1 MPKPPHV
8 CSCGRVVPH
17 GERCACQIARTRARN
32 KRHDQRRPT
41 AAQRGYNH
49 AWRKARIE
57 FLNYHP
63 VCARCGA
70 PATVVDHII
79 PHKGDD
85 RLFWDKSNWQALCK
99 PCHDRQK
106 QREERAHV

>member
-1 MPKPPHV
+1 MVSIVHV
-8 CSCGRVVPH
+8 RLPEPVRG
-17 GERCACQIARTRARN
+17 N

-41 AAQRGYNH
+41 AAQRGYDH

-57 FLNYHP
+57 FLKYFP

-70 PATVVDHII
+70 PATVVDYII

-85 RLFWDKSNWQALCK
+85 RLFWDKTNWQALCK
-99 PCHDRQK
+99 PCHDRYK
-106 QREERAHV
+106 QREGLGFISAFHSDLDS